1 MTERYAILLKCSKAH
16 KNKSITFPKYFLGT
30 YIQLCQLRRCI
41 STPSKPAIFQ
51 ERNAGLK
58 PRVREKSLIIGADIM
73 GRDMDQNHGKHAK
86 GHLLHLRIFIKAPQA
101 AAQASQGTRDP
112 ASLLC
117 TVLGRKLTGLMM
129 PKNGGQPVAHSRHQL
144 NARTRG
150 TTISHYKMAFL
161 QLAGAAR

>member
-1 MTERYAILLKCSKAH
+1 
-16 KNKSITFPKYFLGT
+16 
-30 YIQLCQLRRCI
+30 
-41 STPSKPAIFQ
+41 
-51 ERNAGLK
+51 
-58 PRVREKSLIIGADIM
+58 M

-161 QLAGAAR
+161 QLAGAVPHASGGGTLAAAVAAQLGYI

>member
-1 MTERYAILLKCSKAH
+1 
-16 KNKSITFPKYFLGT
+16 
-30 YIQLCQLRRCI
+30 
-41 STPSKPAIFQ
+41 
-51 ERNAGLK
+51 
-58 PRVREKSLIIGADIM
+58 M

-101 AAQASQGTRDP
+101 AAQRPQGTRDP

-161 QLAGAAR
+161 QPGAATIARRVGSDNSAAAHCGGRGPTGLYLVYAAAATKDPCCTAATAV

>member
-1 MTERYAILLKCSKAH
+1 
-16 KNKSITFPKYFLGT
+16 
-30 YIQLCQLRRCI
+30 
-41 STPSKPAIFQ
+41 
-51 ERNAGLK
+51 
-58 PRVREKSLIIGADIM
+58 M

-161 QLAGAAR
+161 QLAGAARQRRRYIAAAVAAQLGYI

>member
-1 MTERYAILLKCSKAH
+1 MTL
-16 KNKSITFPKYFLGT
+16 
-30 YIQLCQLRRCI
+30 
-41 STPSKPAIFQ
+41 
-51 ERNAGLK
+51 AGLK

-101 AAQASQGTRDP
+101 AAQRPQGTRDP

-161 QLAGAAR
+161 QPGAATIARRVGSDTSAVAAHCGGGRGPTGLYLGYAAAATKDPCCTTAATAV

>member
-1 MTERYAILLKCSKAH
+1 
-16 KNKSITFPKYFLGT
+16 
-30 YIQLCQLRRCI
+30 
-41 STPSKPAIFQ
+41 
-51 ERNAGLK
+51 
-58 PRVREKSLIIGADIM
+58 M

-86 GHLLHLRIFIKAPQA
+86 GHLLHLRIFIKAPQAA

-129 PKNGGQPVAHSRHQL
+129 PKNGGQSVAHSRHQL

-161 QLAGAAR
+161 QLAGAARQRRRYIAAAVAAQLGYI